1 MASHHQ
7 HNLKKFLTVSLES
20 KKLIP
25 AENAPLP
32 QLDRGTDYESVRRG
46 FESLT
51 AHHLNAKPPS
61 LSVAFLFLKVQIL
74 PNVTTA
80 SQWHRGHEAF
90 ETRNHLLNG

>member
-1 MASHHQ
+1 MTSHHQ

-51 AHHLNAKPPS
+51 AHHFA
-61 LSVAFLFLKVQIL
+61 AFLC
-74 PNVTTA
+74 PD
-80 SQWHRGHEAF
+80 SGAF
-90 ETRNHLLNG
+90 FMHGDP

>member
-1 MASHHQ
+1 MH
-7 HNLKKFLTVSLES
+7 ES

-51 AHHLNAKPPS
+51 AHHLNG
-61 LSVAFLFLKVQIL
+61 
-74 PNVTTA
+74 TA
-80 SQWHRGHEAF
+80 SATTGKRDPSTCGFFVSGGKELA
-90 ETRNHLLNG
+90 

>member
-1 MASHHQ
+1 MTSHHQ
-7 HNLKKFLTVSLES
+7 HNLKKVLTVSLES

-25 AENAPLP
+25 AEKAPLP

-61 LSVAFLFLKVQIL
+61 LSVAFYFLKFKFCQI
-74 PNVTTA
+74 
-80 SQWHRGHEAF
+80 SQSRHNGIEDMKRPKR
-90 ETRNHLLNG
+90 ETIC

>member
-32 QLDRGTDYESVRRG
+32 QLDRGTAFG
-46 FESLT
+46 SL
-51 AHHLNAKPPS
+51 AVCLVGVCLGRMIARVMVGQS
-61 LSVAFLFLKVQIL
+61 
-74 PNVTTA
+74 
-80 SQWHRGHEAF
+80 
-90 ETRNHLLNG
+90 

>member
-1 MASHHQ
+1 MH
-7 HNLKKFLTVSLES
+7 ES

-51 AHHLNAKPPS
+51 AHHLTSQS
-61 LSVAFLFLKVQIL
+61 LAYRQRFFLFLGNDIGFQCEWSWNPNKKVRSWFSEKSFL
-74 PNVTTA
+74 
-80 SQWHRGHEAF
+80 
-90 ETRNHLLNG
+90 

>member
-51 AHHLNAKPPS
+51 AHHLNVKPPS
-61 LSVAFLFLKVQIL
+61 LSVAFCIFAKVTIAGYRQKNVSETLEQASIL
-74 PNVTTA
+74 RATYMK
-80 SQWHRGHEAF
+80 F
-90 ETRNHLLNG
+90 